1 MTRQILRRLLA
12 IPIVAFIANA
22 IGYIY
27 CYYLG
32 PVQGMRQPGNFQS
45 AGMPS
50 VLPSY
55 FAYLK
60 GALRLDLGTLPNGGT
75 VAATLARATLA
86 SSGILCA
93 AFVLSILFGIT
104 LGRMGV
110 RSDRAVVSRWLVILA
125 TIGQSSPTF
134 YIGVLFISVSIMFL
148 IWSPGNTILLPFQG
162 FGWDAHMI
170 LPVLALMVRPTL
182 QIAQITANLL
192 SDELGKQYV
201 LVMRGLGYRMSRI
214 RGRFAFRNIMAQV
227 ILVIAG
233 SWRMLIVELIILEW
247 LFNWPGLGKLFAS
260 SLILSS
266 SSANFLFPPLLASLL
281 SIMAILFLAAD
292 LIASAAAR
300 AVDPRLR
307 AS

>member
-1 MTRQILRRLLA
+1 
-12 IPIVAFIANA
+12 
-22 IGYIY
+22 
-27 CYYLG
+27 
-32 PVQGMRQPGNFQS
+32 
-45 AGMPS
+45 
-50 VLPSY
+50 
-55 FAYLK
+55 
-60 GALRLDLGTLPNGGT
+60 
-75 VAATLARATLA
+75 
-86 SSGILCA
+86 
-93 AFVLSILFGIT
+93 
-104 LGRMGV
+104 
-110 RSDRAVVSRWLVILA
+110 
-125 TIGQSSPTF
+125 
-134 YIGVLFISVSIMFL
+134 MFL

-201 LVMRGLGYRMSRI
+201 LVMRGLGYQLNSI